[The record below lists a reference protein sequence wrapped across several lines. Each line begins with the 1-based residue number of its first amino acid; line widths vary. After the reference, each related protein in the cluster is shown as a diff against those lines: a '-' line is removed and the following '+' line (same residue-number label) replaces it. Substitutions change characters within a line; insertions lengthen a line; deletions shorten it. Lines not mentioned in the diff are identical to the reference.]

1 MNQLIYVS
9 VFQMCS
15 IELITMFTR
24 VVLTMNIWKETN
36 AKVLKRKKKESQR
49 VINVH
54 FKISFLPY
62 SDNCL
67 ILILVNRIHF
77 END

>member
-1 MNQLIYVS
+1 MFFCFSN
-9 VFQMCS
+9 VFYRTDNNVHKDCAYNEYLEGNKCKGTQ
-15 IELITMFTR
+15 T
-24 VVLTMNIWKETN
+24 K
-36 AKVLKRKKKESQR
+36 KKKESHR